1 MGYLMLIALNSLDF
15 ITGLIASKLEH
26 KAITSRKAKQG
37 ILRKCAE
44 WAAVACAFVCEFV
57 AGDLLGINF
66 PAAPVVVCWLSV
78 CEIISICENL
88 GRAGIK
94 IPAKWL
100 NQLRDAT
107 AADDKR
113 GEGDNAENENN
124 TDSD

>member
-1 MGYLMLIALNSLDF
+1 MGYLMLLALNSLDF

-26 KAITSRKAKQG
+26 IAISSRKAKSG

-57 AGDLLGINF
+57 AGDLLGVEF

-78 CEIISICENL
+78 CEVISICENL
-88 GRAGIK
+88 GRAGVK

-107 AADDKR
+107 AADESK
-113 GEGDNAENENN
+113 GDTDNGKNA
-124 TDSD
+124 D

>member
-1 MGYLMLIALNSLDF
+1 MGDLMLIALNSLDF

-26 KAITSRKAKQG
+26 KAITSSKAKQG

-44 WAAVACAFVCEFV
+44 WAAVACALVCQFV

-88 GRAGIK
+88 GRAGVK

-100 NQLRDAT
+100 NQLHDTISDASKG
-107 AADDKR
+107 DN
-113 GEGDNAENENN
+113 DNAENENN
-124 TDSD
+124 TDTD

>member
-57 AGDLLGINF
+57 AGDLLGVEF

-100 NQLRDAT
+100 NQLHNT
-107 AADDKR
+107 VSDDSK
-113 GEGDNAENENN
+113 GDNDNGENA
-124 TDSD
+124 D

>member
-1 MGYLMLIALNSLDF
+1 MGYLMLLALNSLDF

-26 KAITSRKAKQG
+26 KPITSRKAKTG

-44 WAAVACAFVCEFV
+44 WAAVACAFVCEYV
-57 AGDLLGINF
+57 AVALLVIEF

-107 AADDKR
+107 DTER
-113 GEGDNAENENN
+113 GDGDNAENENN
-124 TDSD
+124 TDTD